1 MGRWLTIEAKRSL
14 VQKNT
19 EEPGMTQTELAG
31 WAKRVFRLRKPPARN
46 TVSDILKGASKIM
59 SPSYGKGKRRKPL
72 KVKAPALEDRLE
84 QWVVSVEQRGL
95 CLNRRAITR
104 KAEQIREDVGGAA
117 VSVKLSVGWLSCF
130 LKRHKLRY
138 RPLHGKAGSAD
149 ADVVR
154 EGCYA
159 MQELT
164 ELYDAHD
171 TYNMD
176 ETVLYYSAAPGRSI
190 CSATTPA
197 AQLGYLYKKSAKA
210 WMNTKIFQEWFLQL
224 DKEMRVAPRLIL
236 LLVDNPLDAGII
248 ASFKAR
254 FRSMQID
261 RAIDRFETGENV
273 QGSSVYKIDQLQAI
287 QWSSLLWDPTG
298 ACTVSHCWQKT
309 GLAFPIRELHEDR
322 HAKSSAAADSSEEG
336 ADTDDD
342 MLDLMLKVASI
353 SFKDLQIFCVHG
365 KYRTAGVGC

>member
-176 ETVLYYSAAPGRSI
+176 ETNKTRMTLALTTSADGSDSLPVLFIGRAEKPR
-190 CSATTPA
+190 CFGKKTA

-236 LLVDNPLDAGII
+236 LLVDNVSSHSLGNLVL
-248 ASFKAR
+248 
-254 FRSMQID
+254 M
-261 RAIDRFETGENV
+261 NV
-273 QGSSVYKIDQLQAI
+273 KL
-287 QWSSLLWDPTG
+287 
-298 ACTVSHCWQKT
+298 
-309 GLAFPIRELHEDR
+309 
-322 HAKSSAAADSSEEG
+322 
-336 ADTDDD
+336 
-342 MLDLMLKVASI
+342 
-353 SFKDLQIFCVHG
+353 
-365 KYRTAGVGC
+365 